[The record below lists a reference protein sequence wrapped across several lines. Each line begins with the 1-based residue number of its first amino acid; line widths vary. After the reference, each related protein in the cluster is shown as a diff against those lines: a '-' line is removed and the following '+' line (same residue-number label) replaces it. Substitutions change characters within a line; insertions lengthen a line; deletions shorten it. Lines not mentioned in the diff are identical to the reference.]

1 MTVLEQTDDGRTQGR
16 GNGRRGTTG
25 PGSARRM
32 LTISFFVIF
41 ALSVLWSL
49 ASPLMSVP
57 DEPAHTV
64 KAAAVARGELLGE
77 TDGEQGS
84 AMTVTVPGYIAATHD
99 QTCYKHQ
106 KQIPA
111 ACAEGVGED
120 TAPVS
125 AETTAGNYNPLY
137 YFVTGLPSL
146 FLSGAPAI
154 YGMRIA
160 SALFCS
166 VFFAMTFAAAAKF
179 KRPLWPFAA
188 AAVSTTPMVLYLT
201 GSINPNALEIGAA
214 AAFFLNLCVVLGSS
228 TLGPVRSNMV
238 FVGLSG
244 LVLANT
250 RPLSLLWMALAAAAA
265 LCIYGWRPLLK
276 VFKDGLGLA
285 MTVLVGIGCGLSLA
299 WFAVANSFESLTGT
313 GVDLSKTDAA
323 IIMFE
328 NTLDYATGYV
338 GRMGWLD
345 TDLPMAIYILWYSL
359 MTLLLI
365 VGLTSRGWGNRSAV
379 MLLVAGLIAL
389 PPVMQA
395 QVINELG
402 WIWQGRYV
410 LALVVVF
417 LLCCGVVSQSLLLR
431 AAPRTRSV
439 LRLLT
444 GFVVVA
450 HAFSFVFVLRRY
462 SVGMIDE
469 PNWGR
474 FLLAPEWQPPL
485 TWVGLSL
492 IYAAAATLAGFLA
505 YRYVL
510 GTLTPDEEHGS
521 VQGRRSG
528 PGTVPAP
535 AGSLT

>member
-1 MTVLEQTDDGRTQGR
+1 MTDLEQTDDGCTQGR
-16 GNGRRGTTG
+16 RNGRLGTTG
-25 PGSARRM
+25 PGSARRI
-32 LTISFFVIF
+32 LTTSFFVVF

-57 DEPAHTV
+57 DEPAHTI
-64 KAAAVARGELLGE
+64 KAAAVARGELLGQ

-84 AMTVTVPGYIAATHD
+84 AMTVTVPGYIAASHN

-106 KQIPA
+106 KQISA
-111 ACAEGVGED
+111 ACAQGVGED
-120 TAPVS
+120 TAPVA

-146 FLSGAPAI
+146 FLTGAPAI

-188 AAVSTTPMVLYLT
+188 AAISTTPMVLYLT
-201 GSINPNALEIGAA
+201 GSINPNALEIAAA

-228 TLGPVRSNMV
+228 TLRSVRGNMA

-250 RPLSLLWMALAAAAA
+250 RPLSLLWMALAAGAA

-276 VFKDGLGLA
+276 VFKDGLGFA

-313 GVDLSKTDAA
+313 GVELSKADAA

-328 NTLDYATGYV
+328 RTLDYATGYV
-338 GRMGWLD
+338 GRLGWLD
-345 TDLPMAIYILWYSL
+345 TDLPVAIYILWYSL
-359 MTLLLI
+359 MALLLI

-379 MLLVAGLIAL
+379 ILLVAGIVAL

-402 WIWQGRYV
+402 WIWQGRYI
-410 LALVVVF
+410 LALVVV
-417 LLCCGVVSQSLLLR
+417 LVLCCGVVGQSLVLH

-444 GFVVVA
+444 GLLVLA

-492 IYAAAATLAGFLA
+492 IYAAAVALAGFVA
-505 YRYVL
+505 YRYVMA
-510 GTLTPDEEHGS
+510 TLAPSQTHDPGP
-521 VQGRRSG
+521 GCPG
-528 PGTVPAP
+528 PGTVEAP
-535 AGSLT
+535 ADSLT

>member
-1 MTVLEQTDDGRTQGR
+1 MTVLEQTDEDRPQGRT
-16 GNGRRGTTG
+16 RR
-25 PGSARRM
+25 PGVPGAGGARRIFA
-32 LTISFFVIF
+32 ISFFAVF

-57 DEPAHTV
+57 DEPAHTI

-106 KQIPA
+106 KQITA
-111 ACAEGVGED
+111 ACAPGVGED

-201 GSINPNALEIGAA
+201 GSINPNALEIAAA

-228 TLGPVRSNMV
+228 TLKPVRSNIV
-238 FVGLSG
+238 FVGVSG

-265 LCIYGWRPLLK
+265 LCIYGWQPLLK
-276 VFKDGLGLA
+276 VFKNGLGLA
-285 MTVLVGIGCGLSLA
+285 MTVLVGLGCGLSLA

-313 GVDLSKTDAA
+313 GVELSKLDAA

-328 NTLDYATGYV
+328 STLDYATGYV

-345 TDLPMAIYILWYSL
+345 TDLPMAVYILWYSL
-359 MTLLLI
+359 MALLL
-365 VGLTSRGWGNRSAV
+365 VLGLTARGWGNRAAV
-379 MLLVAGLIAL
+379 ILLAAALVAL

-410 LALVVVF
+410 LALVVVL
-417 LLCCGVVSQSLLLR
+417 LLCCGVVNQSLALHSTAR
-431 AAPRTRSV
+431 ARSI

-444 GFVVVA
+444 GFVVLA
-450 HAFSFVFVLRRY
+450 HAFTFMFVLRRY
-462 SVGMIDE
+462 AVGMVSE

-474 FLLAPEWQPPL
+474 FLLSPEWQPPL
-485 TWVGLSL
+485 TWMGLTL
-492 IYAAAATLAGFLA
+492 LYAGAAALTGFLA
-505 YRYVL
+505 YRYFRAAMAE
-510 GTLTPDEEHGS
+510 EEHES
-521 VQGRRSG
+521 VRE
-528 PGTVPAP
+528 GT
-535 AGSLT
+535 AGSGILPAAARLTR